1 MMTSDKMEYHPANEH
16 SKISRDSNQ
25 RQLGHGRQRGE
36 LGSIGQNTHRLDE
49 NHKDDSEEKTE
60 SQEKENRTAT
70 GQIAA
75 DCGNI

>member
-1 MMTSDKMEYHPANEH
+1 MMASNKMKYNPANEH
-16 SKISRDSNQ
+16 SKITRNSNQ
-25 RQLGHGRQRGE
+25 RQLGHRRHRGK
-36 LGSIGQNTHRLDE
+36 LGGVGQNTHRLDE